1 LQRPDTQKQLGESMR
16 EKSKESFISN
26 KDSNDIKFG
35 KKKLS
40 DEYDR
45 KFGKKKSSEEKEEI
59 NFNK

>member
-1 LQRPDTQKQLGESMR
+1 MR